1 MRLTARRNQRRVG
14 ASMRKSKDLNAC
26 IAILEAVQSG
36 NDVTPE
42 QKQAIEEV
50 IGEVRKIR
58 RKQNPKRNEIHE
70 SVRKIAEKLIRAFMR

>member
-1 MRLTARRNQRRVG
+1 
-14 ASMRKSKDLNAC
+14 MRKSKDLNAC

-42 QKQAIEEV
+42 QKQAIEDV

-58 RKQNPKRNEIHE
+58 RKPNPKRYEIDQ
-70 SVRKIAEKLIRAFMR
+70 SVRKIAETLIEAFMR